1 MPNELQRKQKRVL
14 RVNNTKRY
22 VLAIREKFQK
32 LKEQSK
38 TCEACLW
45 ERALGSLPFCQ
56 LHLEALLWELHLLAK
71 EDQVSFVKASL
82 KLKDMLEELAL
93 VLLDKRFIY
102 VERDENKFKRWE
114 ESWRKVYEHK

>member
-1 MPNELQRKQKRVL
+1 M
-14 RVNNTKRY
+14 NNTRRY
-22 VLAIREKFQK
+22 VLEIREKFQK

-82 KLKDMLEELAL
+82 KLKDMLEELAI

-114 ESWRKVYEHK
+114 ESWRKVYESRS